1 MTATSISSRGE
12 TLAFPPGFIWG
23 AATAAYQIEG
33 AAHVDGRG
41 ASVWDTFSHTPGRI
55 ADGHTGDVACD
66 HYHRYADD
74 VRLMAELGLRAY
86 RFSIAWPRI
95 QPAGSGPVNAEG
107 LDFYD
112 RLVDE
117 LLAADI
123 VPYPTL
129 YHWDLPQA
137 LEDLGGWTAR
147 DTAYRFADYAR
158 IVHDRLGDRVGTWM
172 TVNEP
177 WVAAVL
183 GYGIGVHAP
192 GRASAAE
199 AFRAS
204 HHLLLAHGLSARV
217 LREGGAREI
226 ALTLNLA
233 PVLTPAQLSDPDLP
247 VSAEDAEAVDRVDCL
262 INRQFL
268 DPVLRG
274 EYPRPTLEI
283 MDRIGGLEHIRDGDL
298 ATINQPVDLLGINYY
313 TPCVVRSAPGEPANA
328 AYPGTEDIRFSG
340 AHAPTTAMGW
350 AIVPT
355 GLTQVLTRLSRDYPE
370 VGLLVTEN
378 GAAFDDLVD
387 GDRVH
392 DTDRTA
398 FFEGHLR
405 AAHAAIEAG
414 ADLRGFL
421 VWSLLDNFEWAEGYH
436 KRFGIVH
443 VDFETQ
449 RRLPKDSALWYREV
463 IRHNGLRRER
473 ARRPTLEAVAARAG
487 VSRSTVSRV
496 INGEDTVSDE
506 FRAIVMNAVD
516 ELGYVPNSAARSLVT
531 RRTDSIALVVSGP
544 AAAASADAGADDP
557 AFSVTLRSVVR
568 ELEEAGKRVTLMLA
582 DSQDGRTRVERYAAS
597 GYVDGV
603 VLVSGHS
610 SDPLPA
616 ALVRTGVPV
625 VVLGRP
631 VAAHTPYADVDDAGG
646 AAAAVAHLLARGR
659 RRIAAIA
666 GPPDSLA
673 SRARLEGYREAL
685 RDTGYRSIIA
695 VGDLTLASGADAM
708 RQLLRDDPAL
718 DAVFVAGDPMAIG
731 ALRALAESG
740 RRVPEDV
747 AVVGFGDVATA
758 SYTVPALTTVR
769 TPGTEQGRTAA
780 RLLLRHLAGGPASS
794 AILPTE
800 LVVREST

>member
-1 MTATSISSRGE
+1 MTATTVSPRGE
-12 TLAFPPGFIWG
+12 TLAFPPGFVWG

-41 ASVWDTFSHTPGRI
+41 TSVWDTFSHTPGRI

-66 HYHRYADD
+66 HYHRHADD
-74 VRLMAELGLRAY
+74 VRLMADLGLRAY
-86 RFSIAWPRI
+86 RFSVAWPRI
-95 QPAGSGPVNAEG
+95 QPAGSGPVNAGG

-123 VPYPTL
+123 APYATL
-129 YHWDLPQA
+129 YHWDLPQT

-177 WVAAVL
+177 WVNAVL

-192 GRASAAE
+192 GRASSEE

-233 PVLTPAQLSDPDLP
+233 PVLTPGRLTDPDLP
-247 VSAEDAEAVDRVDCL
+247 LSAEDAEAVNRVDCL

-268 DPVLRG
+268 DPALRG
-274 EYPRPTLEI
+274 EYPRPVLEI
-283 MDRIGGLEHIRDGDL
+283 MDRTGGLDHIRDGDL
-298 ATINQPVDLLGINYY
+298 ETINQPVDLLGINYY
-313 TPCVVRSAPGEPANA
+313 TPCVVRSEPGEPANA

-378 GAAFDDLVD
+378 GAAFDDVVN

-421 VWSLLDNFEWAEGYH
+421 VWSLLDNFEWAEGYR

-463 IRHNGLRRER
+463 IRHNGLHRER

-496 INGEDTVSDE
+496 INGEGTVSDE

-531 RRTDSIALVVSGP
+531 RRTDSIALVVSDP
-544 AAAASADAGADDP
+544 AAAAGADDV
-557 AFSVTLRSVVR
+557 AFSATVRSVTR

-582 DSQDGRTRVERYAAS
+582 DSADGRLRVERHAAS

-603 VLVSGHS
+603 VLVSGHAA
-610 SDPLPA
+610 DPLQA
-616 ALVRTGVPV
+616 ELARTGVPF

-631 VAAHTPYADVDDAGG
+631 VAAHTPYTGVDDVGG
-646 AAAAVAHLLARGR
+646 AAAAVAHLLVRGR

-666 GPPDSLA
+666 GPPDCMA

-685 RDTGYRSIIA
+685 RDTGHRSIIA
-695 VGDLTLASGADAM
+695 VGDLTIASGADAM

-718 DAVFVAGDPMAIG
+718 DAVFVAGDAMAIG

-747 AVVGFGDVATA
+747 AVAGFGDIAAA
-758 SYTVPALTTVR
+758 SHTVPALTTVR
-769 TPGTEQGRTAA
+769 VPGTEQGRTAV
-780 RLLLRHLAGGPASS
+780 RLLLRRLDGGPASS

-800 LVVREST
+800 LIVREST

>member
-1 MTATSISSRGE
+1 MTATTISARGE
-12 TLAFPPGFIWG
+12 TLAFPEGFVWG

-33 AAHVDGRG
+33 AARDGGRG
-41 ASVWDTFSHTPGRI
+41 PSIWDTFSHTPGRTT
-55 ADGHTGDVACD
+55 DGHTGDVACD
-66 HYHRYADD
+66 HYHRYAGD
-74 VRLMAELGLRAY
+74 VRMMAELGLGAY
-86 RFSIAWPRI
+86 RFSVAWPRI
-95 QPAGSGPVNAEG
+95 QPSGSGPAVAAG

-123 VPYPTL
+123 TPYVTL

-137 LEDLGGWTAR
+137 LEDLGGWTNR
-147 DTAYRFADYAR
+147 DTAHRFADFTR
-158 IVHDRLGDRVGTWM
+158 IMYDRLGDRVGTWM

-183 GYGIGVHAP
+183 GYGIGIHAP

-204 HHLLLAHGLSARV
+204 HHLLLAHGLGAQV
-217 LREGGAREI
+217 LRDGGASEI
-226 ALTLNLA
+226 ALTLNLT
-233 PVLTPAQLSDPDLP
+233 PVMTPGQVSDPDLVP
-247 VSAEDAEAVDRVDCL
+247 SAEDAEAVNRIDCL

-268 DPVLRG
+268 DPALRG
-274 EYPRPTLEI
+274 KHPDTVLAI
-283 MDRIGGLEHIRDGDL
+283 MERMGGTDHIHDGDL
-298 ATINQPVDLLGINYY
+298 ETINQPIDLLGINYY
-313 TPCVVRSAPGEPANA
+313 TPCVVRSEPGEPANA
-328 AYPGTEDIRFSG
+328 AYPGSEDIRFSG
-340 AHAPTTAMGW
+340 THAPTTATGW

-355 GLTQVLTRLSRDYPE
+355 GLSQLLTRLSRDYPE
-370 VGLLVTEN
+370 VGLIVTEN
-378 GAAFDDLVD
+378 GAAFDDVVA

-392 DTDRTA
+392 DADRTA

-463 IRHNGLRRER
+463 IRHNGLHRER
-473 ARRPTLEAVAARAG
+473 AKRPTLEAVAARAG

-496 INGEDTVSDE
+496 INGEGTVSDE
-506 FRAIVMNAVD
+506 FRAIVMHAVN

-531 RRTDSIALVVSGP
+531 RRTDSIALVVSGSP
-544 AAAASADAGADDP
+544 SGARSDDP
-557 AFSVTLRSVVR
+557 LFSATVRSATR
-568 ELEEAGKRVTLMLA
+568 ELEESGKRVTLMLA
-582 DSQDGRTRVERYAAS
+582 DSTAGRLRVEQYAAS
-597 GYVDGV
+597 GHVDGV
-603 VLVSGHS
+603 VLVSTQGT
-610 SDPLPA
+610 DPLPS
-616 ALVRTGVPV
+616 ALARTGIPV
-625 VVLGRP
+625 VSLGRP
-631 VAAHTPYADVDDAGG
+631 AVATQAAYADVDNAGG
-646 AAAAVAHLLARGR
+646 AASAVGHLLARGR

-666 GPPDSLA
+666 GPPDA
-673 SRARLEGYREAL
+673 VAAQDRLRGYREAL

-718 DAVFVAGDPMAIG
+718 DAVFAAGDLMAIG
-731 ALRALAESG
+731 ALRVLSESG
-740 RRVPEDV
+740 RRVPDDV
-747 AVVGFGDVATA
+747 AIAGFDDIEAA
-758 SYTVPALTTVR
+758 SYAVPALTTVR
-769 TPGTEQGRTAA
+769 APREDQARAA
-780 RLLLRHLAGGPASS
+780 VRLLLRQIDGGPVSS
-794 AILPTE
+794 TILPTE

>member
-1 MTATSISSRGE
+1 MTVSARGE
-12 TLAFPPGFIWG
+12 TLAFPGGFVWG

-33 AAHVDGRG
+33 AARDDGRG
-41 ASVWDTFSHTPGRI
+41 PSIWDTFSHTPGRT
-55 ADGHTGDVACD
+55 AGGHTGDEACD
-66 HYHRYADD
+66 HYHRYVGD
-74 VRLMAELGLRAY
+74 VRMMAELGLGAY
-86 RFSIAWPRI
+86 RFSVAWPRI
-95 QPAGSGPVNAEG
+95 QPSGSGPANAAG

-123 VPYPTL
+123 APYVTL

-137 LEDLGGWTAR
+137 LEDLGGWTNR
-147 DTAYRFADYAR
+147 DTAYRFADYTRA
-158 IVHDRLGDRVGTWM
+158 VHDRLGDRVGTWM
-172 TVNEP
+172 TINEP

-204 HHLLLAHGLSARV
+204 HHLLLAHGLGARV
-217 LREGGAREI
+217 LREAGAREI

-233 PVLTPAQLSDPDLP
+233 PVITPGQVSDPDLVP
-247 VSAEDAEAVDRVDCL
+247 SAEDAEAVNRVDCL

-268 DPVLRG
+268 DPALRG
-274 EYPRPTLEI
+274 SYPEPVLAI
-283 MDRIGGLEHIRDGDL
+283 MDRVGGLGHIRDGDL
-298 ATINQPVDLLGINYY
+298 EAINQPVDLLGINYY
-313 TPCVVRSAPGEPANA
+313 TPCVVRSEPGEPSNA
-328 AYPGTEDIRFSG
+328 AYPGTEDILFSG

-355 GLTQVLTRLSRDYPE
+355 GLSQLLTRLSRDYPE

-378 GAAFDDLVD
+378 GAAFDDVVT
-387 GDRVH
+387 GDQVH

-414 ADLRGFL
+414 SDLRGFL
-421 VWSLLDNFEWAEGYH
+421 VWSLLDNFEWAEGYD

-463 IRHNGLRRER
+463 IRHNGLHRER
-473 ARRPTLEAVAARAG
+473 VRRPTLEAVAARAG

-506 FRAIVMNAVD
+506 FRAIVLNAVN

-531 RRTDSIALVVSGP
+531 RRTDSIALVVSDSP
-544 AAAASADAGADDP
+544 SEAHADDP
-557 AFSVTLRSVVR
+557 LFSAIVRSATR
-568 ELEEAGKRVTLMLA
+568 YLEEAGKRVTLMLA
-582 DSQDGRTRVERYAAS
+582 DSAEGRLRVERYAAS
-597 GYVDGV
+597 GHLDGV
-603 VLVSGHS
+603 VLNSTLS

-616 ALVRTGVPV
+616 ALARTGIPV
-625 VVLGRP
+625 VSLGRP
-631 VAAHTPYADVDDAGG
+631 AVSVPSSYADIDNAGG
-646 AAAAVAHLLARGR
+646 AASAVRHLLARGR

-666 GPPDSLA
+666 GPPDTIA
-673 SRARLEGYREAL
+673 AQDRLRGYREAL
-685 RDTGYRSIIA
+685 RDTGHRSIIA

-718 DAVFVAGDPMAIG
+718 DAVFVAGDLMAIG
-731 ALRALAESG
+731 ALRVLSESG
-740 RRVPEDV
+740 RRVPDDV
-747 AVVGFGDVATA
+747 AIAGFDDIEAA
-758 SYTVPALTTVR
+758 SHTVPALTTVR
-769 TPGTEQGRTAA
+769 APRADQARAA
-780 RLLLRHLAGGPASS
+780 VRLLLRQIDGGPASS
-794 AILPTE
+794 TILPTE
-800 LVVREST
+800 LVIREST